1 MDLKKLKVATAH
13 MAGYTG
19 VLGAVRF
26 ENGESVEWLP
36 RHIRDRMAAAM
47 PFVEIDQNGI
57 SQPAGAQYRMINEA
71 QERAP
76 VLVPL
81 ERQSETDKAAELA
94 RSQLDSQKLPEL
106 LTREQLEAI
115 ADKGGIKAV
124 REVGIRWNAKHRS
137 IAVLIE
143 MILDAQKAYLA
154 KRGISLE
161 DYAAERAE
169 STPPPADENADAV
182 VSTEEPAPIDD
193 EPLDV
198 PSPANQ
204 AAIDKMNQKLAEA
217 AASGDLGA
225 ALSAEDGT
233 E

>member
-47 PFVEIDQNGI
+47 PFVEIDQDGV

-81 ERQSETDKAAELA
+81 ERQSETDKTAELA
-94 RSQLDSQKLPEL
+94 RSQLDSQKLPEM
-106 LTREQLEAI
+106 LTREQLEAV

-124 REVGIRWNAKHRS
+124 REIGVRWNAKHRS

-154 KRGISLE
+154 KRGISIE
-161 DYAAERAE
+161 EYAAERTEKAP
-169 STPPPADENADAV
+169 TPEEPVAITDLA
-182 VSTEEPAPIDD
+182 EEPALVED
-193 EPLDV
+193 EPLDE

-204 AAIDKMNQKLAEA
+204 AAINNLNQKLAEA